1 VVVRWVSEWLK
12 EYLLKLKEKYNIDD
26 NDFNELLKRIDGEI
40 EANRAVVQAH
50 YEDIL
55 EDHGID
61 LEELEDEEEVKMH
74 G

>member
-1 VVVRWVSEWLK
+1 MVVRWVSEWLK